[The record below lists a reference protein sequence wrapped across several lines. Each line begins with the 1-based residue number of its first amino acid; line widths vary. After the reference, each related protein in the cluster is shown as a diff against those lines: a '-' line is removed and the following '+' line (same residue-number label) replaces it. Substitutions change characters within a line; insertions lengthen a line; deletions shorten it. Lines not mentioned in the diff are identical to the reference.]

1 MSLASNLLEGV
12 IYGTSLGML
21 YVLVA
26 MGLTLIFG
34 LMDVVNFAHGAFVTL
49 GAYFGITF
57 LDMTGNFWVSMV
69 LAGVVVAAIGL
80 AIERT
85 FIKRLYEENP
95 IYQLLLTFGLA
106 LLLEGAVIIVYG
118 QDNQL
123 ISPPSILQGAPVA
136 IGPATIPQYRVFLI
150 VFTGVLVAAVWLAI
164 QRTKLGLIVKAGIED
179 RERAEMLGIRLSYI
193 NMLIMAVGAGLAAIS
208 GFLSG
213 PLLGVNPHLGT
224 GLLIVSFVIV
234 VIGGLGNIKG
244 TIVAGL
250 LVGILSSLTSFFYPT
265 LAGPSIFVAMVVVLL
280 VKPQGLFGGVEA

>member
-1 MSLASNLLEGV
+1 MSLASTVLEGV
-12 IYGTSLGML
+12 IYGASLGML

-26 MGLTLIFG
+26 LGLTLIFG

-57 LDMTGNFWVSMV
+57 IDVTGNFWVAML
-69 LAGVVVAAIGL
+69 LAGLAVALLGL

-136 IGPATIPQYRVFLI
+136 IGPATIPQYRLFLI
-150 VFTGVLVAAVWLAI
+150 VFTGLLVAAVWFAI

-179 RERAEMLGIRLSYI
+179 RERAEMLGIRLSRV
-193 NMLIMAVGAGLAAIS
+193 NMLIMAVGAGLAAVS
-208 GFLSG
+208 GVLSG

-224 GLLIVSFVIV
+224 GLLIISFVVV
-234 VIGGLGNIKG
+234 VIGGLGNIRG

-250 LVGILSSLTSFFYPT
+250 LVGILYSLTSFFYPS
-265 LAGPSIFVAMVVVLL
+265 LADPSIYVAMAVVLL
-280 VKPQGLFGGVEA
+280 VKPHGLFGSVEA

>member
-1 MSLASNLLEGV
+1 MSLASTVLEGV

-57 LDMTGNFWVSMV
+57 LEMTGNFWVSMV
-69 LAGVVVAAIGL
+69 LAGVIVAAIGL

-106 LLLEGAVIIVYG
+106 LLLEGAVIIIYG

-123 ISPPSILQGAPVA
+123 ISAPSILQGAPVA

-150 VFTGVLVAAVWLAI
+150 VFTGVLVSAVWLAI

-179 RERAEMLGIRLSYI
+179 RGRAEMLGIRLSYI
-193 NMLIMAVGAGLAAIS
+193 NMLIMAVGAGLAAVS

>member
-1 MSLASNLLEGV
+1 MSLASTVLEGV

-57 LDMTGNFWVSMV
+57 LEMTGNFWVSMV
-69 LAGVVVAAIGL
+69 LAGVIVAAIGL

-106 LLLEGAVIIVYG
+106 LLLEGAVIIIYG

-123 ISPPSILQGAPVA
+123 ISVPSILQGAPVA

-150 VFTGVLVAAVWLAI
+150 VFTGVLVSAVWLAI
-164 QRTKLGLIVKAGIED
+164 QRTKIEIIVKAGIED
-179 RERAEMLGIRLSYI
+179 RGRAEMRGIRLSYI
-193 NMLIMAVGAGLAAIS
+193 TMLIMAVGAGLAAVS

-280 VKPQGLFGGVEA
+280 MKPQGLFGGVEA